1 MYETILFDLDGTI
14 IDSEEGIINSAI
26 YALSKFGIN
35 AENRA
40 SLKRFIGPPLHKSFE
55 LFYGFSV
62 EKAALAVDIYREYY
76 AEKGVFECTLYP
88 DMETLFKR
96 LKQAGKTLVLAT
108 SKYEYFAKII
118 LEHFALDK
126 YFDFVAGSTKNG
138 ERSAKAD
145 VISYVLD
152 SMDLTDKSK
161 VLMIGDKMHDIV
173 GASTVG
179 IDSIG
184 VLYGFG
190 SYNELSE
197 NGATHIAKNAEDIYR
212 VITA

>member
-14 IDSEEGIINSAI
+14 IDSEEGIVNSTI

-35 AENRA
+35 GEDRA
-40 SLKRFIGPPLHKSFE
+40 SLRKFIGPPLNKSFE
-55 LFYGFSV
+55 LFYGFSS
-62 EKAALAVDIYREYY
+62 EKSALAVDIYREYY

-88 DMETLFKR
+88 YMETLFKR
-96 LKQAGKTLVLAT
+96 LNQAGKTLVLAT
-108 SKYEYFAKII
+108 SKYEYFAKMI

-138 ERSAKAD
+138 DRSAKAD

-152 SMDLTDKSK
+152 SMALTDKSK
-161 VLMIGDKMHDIV
+161 VVMIGDRMHDIV
-173 GASTVG
+173 GATAVG

-190 SYNELSE
+190 NYDELSE

-212 VITA
+212 IITA